1 MVLIN
6 PVHPLNKKSQNYS
19 DPRLRPGLVLGY
31 NIYEIGNIYRVSV
44 EF

>member
-6 PVHPLNKKSQNYS
+6 PVHPLNKKS
-19 DPRLRPGLVLGY
+19 VLGY